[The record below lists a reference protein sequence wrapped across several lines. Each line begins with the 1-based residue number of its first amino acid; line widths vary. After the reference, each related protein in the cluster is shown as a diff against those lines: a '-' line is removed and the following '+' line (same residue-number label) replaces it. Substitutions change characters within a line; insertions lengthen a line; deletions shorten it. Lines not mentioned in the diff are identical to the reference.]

1 MLGEQEG
8 LVVHPPHE
16 GGKLRMRKIIEIKN
30 ITVYRGPQRVFEN
43 FSLEIAL
50 GCDTAI
56 LGPNGAGKTTL
67 LRLLSRELY
76 PVARDDS
83 YVELFGQ
90 RQWNVWELRSHLGI
104 VSDDLQN
111 EYAGNATGLHVI
123 LSGLYSSIDV
133 WDYQRFSPEDTERA
147 NGIMEMLGVASLQDR
162 WFSAMSTGQRRRFL
176 LGRALINDPD
186 ALLLDEPTSGLDLK
200 ARFQYLDIVRG
211 LMRIGKTV
219 ILVTHNIHEIPPEI
233 TRVILL
239 KEGKVV
245 ADGENAEI
253 LTSGS
258 LSYLFDTPLQLVR
271 VNGFYQVLSGTLGR
285 GDLPDIRIV

>member
-1 MLGEQEG
+1 
-8 LVVHPPHE
+8 
-16 GGKLRMRKIIEIKN
+16 MRKIIEIKN
-30 ITVYRGPQRVFEN
+30 ITVYRGPRTVFEN
-43 FSLEIAL
+43 LSLEITL
-50 GCDTAI
+50 GCNTAI

-67 LRLLSRELY
+67 LKLLSRELY
-76 PVARDDS
+76 PVLSDDS

-90 RQWNVWELRSHLGI
+90 RQWNVWDLRSHLGI
-104 VSDDLQN
+104 VSDDLQT
-111 EYAGNATGLHVI
+111 EYAGTATGLHVI

-147 NGIMEMLGVASLQDR
+147 NRIMDMLGVASLQDR
-162 WFSAMSTGQRRRFL
+162 SYASMSTGQRRRFL

-200 ARFQYLDIVRG
+200 MRFQYLDIVRG

-219 ILVTHNIHEIPPEI
+219 ILVTHNLHEIPPEI

-258 LSYLFDTPLQLVR
+258 LSYLFDTTLQLVR

-285 GDLPDIRIV
+285 GDLPDIRLV